1 MCHIPLHKCGY
12 GKLARRVLT
21 LWICWLFLCSAQRVS
36 WLGVGGGGVFNSKK
50 LSWIFFPPLSS
61 QDDVFLQFKYLLI
74 LLSIAKLPLKRE
86 SSIRTN
92 DSVSLQRDS
101 ARGSAALFLTAYL
114 NSKEIQNQKCMQM
127 MACFA
132 HWYFYELGLAYSG
145 AAQYMPSLGYINRNY
160 FILDLRC
167 NKHRWGWNACN
178 LADLF

>member
-1 MCHIPLHKCGY
+1 MNMLTFSYAVFRG
-12 GKLARRVLT
+12 LAGWVL
-21 LWICWLFLCSAQRVS
+21 
-36 WLGVGGGGVFNSKK
+36 GGVFNSKK
-50 LSWIFFPPLSS
+50 LSWIFFSPLSL

-132 HWYFYELGLAYSG
+132 H
-145 AAQYMPSLGYINRNY
+145 
-160 FILDLRC
+160 
-167 NKHRWGWNACN
+167 
-178 LADLF
+178 